1 MWSAAA
7 AWPLEVRAC
16 SLQACCWRADRHAPH
31 LAHVPVAIITSSP
44 AAKDK
49 ARTSG
54 KLGGNSPEEGGK
66 LCVIIRWPVFQTDW
80 P

>member
-16 SLQACCWRADRHAPH
+16 SLQACRWRADRHAPH

-54 KLGGNSPEEGGK
+54 KLGGNSPEEGGSY
-66 LCVIIRWPVFQTDW
+66 V
-80 P
+80 